1 MSILARKHIN
11 FTSGN
16 IILQLVQFSIPIVLG
31 ELLQNLYSTV
41 DSLFVGNYVGKTALA
56 AISECSSISLLLIG
70 FFNGMS
76 AGIIALVSR
85 AFGKGDREE
94 LELTKRIVLT
104 VSVVIGVSL
113 SILGMIFARGLI
125 MLTGAEGEL
134 FDQALIYLRIYLLG
148 LMFTV
153 IYNMLSGILRG
164 IGDSVTPL
172 RILMLSTCINI
183 GADWAMLSIFNMGIA
198 GAAWATIFSQ
208 GISVIL
214 AYATLRKGDTSFRLS
229 FPELKPNRGI
239 IKNLFSI
246 GLPSGLQNSLISI
259 SNLFVWRYINSF
271 GVTVSAG
278 VGVGHKLD
286 KFVSM
291 PCKSFGLTMTGFI
304 SQNAGAGNHKRNK
317 EGGIKCFIL
326 SVVVTMTLG
335 AIVYMAAPFLCGL
348 FNDDTEVISVGV
360 AMMRTII
367 PTYFLICIRECLL
380 GILRGY
386 GRTRTPMYISLFGM
400 IVVRQVY
407 LAIAYAT
414 NPVANILYRCY
425 PVAWTAT
432 SGLLLIYFL
441 VVRKKL
447 HPEAETV

>member
-1 MSILARKHIN
+1 MLARRQIN

-16 IILQLVQFSIPIVLG
+16 IVRQLLQFSIPIVLG

-41 DSLFVGNYVGKTALA
+41 DSLFVGNYVGKVALA

-85 AFGKGDREE
+85 AYGKGDREE

-104 VSVVIGVSL
+104 VSVIIGVSL
-113 SILGMIFARGLI
+113 SILGMIFAPQLI
-125 MLTGAEGEL
+125 GFTGAKGEL

-164 IGDSVTPL
+164 IGDSGTPL
-172 RILMLSTCINI
+172 RILMVSCCINI
-183 GADWAMLSIFNMGIA
+183 FADWAMLSVFNMGIA

-208 GISVIL
+208 GISVVL
-214 AYATLRKGDTSFRLS
+214 AYRRLS
-229 FPELKPNRGI
+229 KDDANFRFTPKELAPNRSI

-246 GLPSGLQNSLISI
+246 GLPSGIQNSLISI

-271 GVTVSAG
+271 GVAVSAG

-304 SQNAGAGNHKRNK
+304 SQNAGAGNHRRNR
-317 EGGIKCFIL
+317 EGAVKCFIL
-326 SVVVTMTLG
+326 SVVVTMSLG
-335 AIVYMAAPFLCGL
+335 ALVYMIAPFLCGL
-348 FNDDTEVISVGV
+348 FNDDAEVISVGV

-367 PTYFLICIRECLL
+367 PTYFLICIRECTL

-386 GRTRTPMYISLFGM
+386 GRTRTPMFISLFGM
-400 IVVRQVY
+400 IVVRQTY
-407 LAIAYAT
+407 LALAYAY
-414 NPVANILYRCY
+414 NPVQEILYRCY

-432 SGLLLIYFL
+432 SSLLLIYFF

-447 HPEAETV
+447 HPEEKAA